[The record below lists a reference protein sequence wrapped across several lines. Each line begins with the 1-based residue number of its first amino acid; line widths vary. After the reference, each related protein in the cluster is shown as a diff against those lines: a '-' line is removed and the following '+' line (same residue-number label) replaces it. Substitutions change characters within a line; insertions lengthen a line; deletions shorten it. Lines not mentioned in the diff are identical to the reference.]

1 MQSRMLAL
9 MKKKNNNNNN
19 NGYPNI
25 YCHADFNMQYCN

>member
-1 MQSRMLAL
+1 MMQSRMLAL
-9 MKKKNNNNNN
+9 MKKKKNNS

>member
-1 MQSRMLAL
+1 MMQSRMLAL
-9 MKKKNNNNNN
+9 MKKNDNNNN